1 VRKTLI
7 WSILDYLR
15 SSGANLE
22 KAGLL
27 VLQLFAR
34 NKLNRSLK
42 IKEISEVRR
51 ERESLLP
58 LLELK
63 ESFGALSHDKE
74 LGDNQ
79 GAFKSDENTFQAL
92 RDQDVEIIE
101 RLIEG
106 ANPEELNYPEII
118 QACTSFSSGGDG
130 YSATPNE
137 VADLSIKLAE
147 IGRTDTV
154 YCPFDR
160 SLKLAE
166 MSNKISSE
174 IYFKGQGD
182 APIPHLINILED
194 GSILVKHGDPIRD
207 PGWVEGPE
215 LKQFDV
221 SLANIPY
228 GVRYRKRELRDYR
241 QFPEPTLFGEV
252 INIQHVLDQTK
263 RTAVVIVPNGLLSRT
278 AARER
283 QFKDHLLKS
292 GFLQAV
298 IGLPPLFLTT
308 TNIGFSILV
317 LNKEEKSGEVLFIN
331 ASSENFFDEKK
342 ERAFFDGSRWRLKN
356 IDEIFQLFKR
366 GAGSEF
372 SRLATLNECRAN
384 DYNLLPERYVPT
396 KEQSRVA
403 AILRSNR
410 TVTLE
415 KISEIF
421 RPQSLKNEIQESGIT
436 CYEVALSDIAEDG
449 YIRQPKKTIQLSE
462 KGFDKTRP
470 LILRP
475 HDIILAVK
483 GSIGKVGL
491 VPPDLN
497 DTWIA
502 NQSFQIIRIK
512 PDLDINNPTV
522 LFRYL
527 CSPAGQKLLQS
538 RVSGT
543 TVPLMQ
549 TRDVRGLP
557 IPVLSLEEQKIISD
571 DHYAVVEIYKQ
582 IDSLRKQA
590 EAITAKHWPV
600 QSESQSHLS
609 GYSRS

>member
-1 VRKTLI
+1 
-7 WSILDYLR
+7 
-15 SSGANLE
+15 
-22 KAGLL
+22 
-27 VLQLFAR
+27 
-34 NKLNRSLK
+34 
-42 IKEISEVRR
+42 
-51 ERESLLP
+51 
-58 LLELK
+58 
-63 ESFGALSHDKE
+63 
-74 LGDNQ
+74 
-79 GAFKSDENTFQAL
+79 
-92 RDQDVEIIE
+92 
-101 RLIEG
+101 
-106 ANPEELNYPEII
+106 
-118 QACTSFSSGGDG
+118 
-130 YSATPNE
+130 
-137 VADLSIKLAE
+137 
-147 IGRTDTV
+147 
-154 YCPFDR
+154 
-160 SLKLAE
+160 
-166 MSNKISSE
+166 
-174 IYFKGQGD
+174 
-182 APIPHLINILED
+182 
-194 GSILVKHGDPIRD
+194 
-207 PGWVEGPE
+207 
-215 LKQFDV
+215 V

-372 SRLATLNECRAN
+372 SRLATLNECR
-384 DYNLLPERYVPT
+384 
-396 KEQSRVA
+396 
-403 AILRSNR
+403 
-410 TVTLE
+410 
-415 KISEIF
+415 
-421 RPQSLKNEIQESGIT
+421 SLKNEIQESGIT

-483 GSIGKVGL
+483 DSIGKVGL

-549 TRDVRGLP
+549 TRDVRDLP
-557 IPVLSLEEQKIISD
+557 IPALSLEEQKIISD

-609 GYSRS
+609 AYSRS